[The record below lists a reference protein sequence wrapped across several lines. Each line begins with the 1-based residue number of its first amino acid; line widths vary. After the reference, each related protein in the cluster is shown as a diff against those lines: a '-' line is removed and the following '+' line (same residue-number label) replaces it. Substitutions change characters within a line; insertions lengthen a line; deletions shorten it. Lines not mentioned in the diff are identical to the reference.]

1 MMTTGEQGRTPPDA
15 EHYLDLSGIE
25 EDSPG
30 PHFDVVLRGYDR
42 RQVDEHVAGLRRMN
56 AQLRAQ
62 LAVRERRRAAGA
74 RDASG
79 LEGKLSDTIPEA
91 RRSAPSEER
100 DEEQQAAGSPD
111 MVGAFNDRL
120 RGILQAAE
128 QEAQLV
134 RSKAAESLLAE
145 HAESRAALAELRAQ
159 RDAVVDELVRLRGRL
174 DEIITGPVRPSA
186 GPPAPPHPGSPAA
199 PGALGAPGAAAGPGG
214 PPGPWRGPAR
224 PPGPP
229 SPGPRPPVPHGPAR
243 PVGPPGAR
251 APMAV
256 PAGDGRSHA
265 QDPTAEASRESGTG
279 SDPASD
285 PESHPER
292 VGGSVP
298 EPGADDTLVVGAAPP
313 PAEETTADEATAD
326 ETTAAADAP
335 SDVPAGGPVGESGGV
350 DGGVDGD
357 TPVEVT
363 EGARPSSAAT
373 RPAPASPERA
383 ADG

>member
-1 MMTTGEQGRTPPDA
+1 MTTGEQGRTPPDA

-62 LAVRERRRAAGA
+62 LAVRERRRAGA
-74 RDASG
+74 STGQA
-79 LEGKLSDTIPEA
+79 LEGALSDTIPEA
-91 RRSAPSEER
+91 RRTPTPDGRGGAEEG
-100 DEEQQAAGSPD
+100 ATGGPD

-174 DEIITGPVRPSA
+174 DEIVSGPARPSSS
-186 GPPAPPHPGSPAA
+186 PQPHPGPPR
-199 PGALGAPGAAAGPGG
+199 PGT
-214 PPGPWRGPAR
+214 PWRGPGR

-229 SPGPRPPVPHGPAR
+229 PFAGPRPPGPYG
-243 PVGPPGAR
+243 GPPS
-251 APMAV
+251 APVPMGP
-256 PAGDGRSHA
+256 PAGPERHEAGTDASVEDTVAVDATPAEVTRADADADATDDGVA
-265 QDPTAEASRESGTG
+265 VGGEGAGIDPAADVTDGALPTPTASG
-279 SDPASD
+279 
-285 PESHPER
+285 
-292 VGGSVP
+292 
-298 EPGADDTLVVGAAPP
+298 
-313 PAEETTADEATAD
+313 
-326 ETTAAADAP
+326 
-335 SDVPAGGPVGESGGV
+335 
-350 DGGVDGD
+350 
-357 TPVEVT
+357 
-363 EGARPSSAAT
+363 
-373 RPAPASPERA
+373 RA

>member
-1 MMTTGEQGRTPPDA
+1 MTTGEQGRTPPDA

-62 LAVRERRRAAGA
+62 LAVRERRRGAASEA
-74 RDASG
+74 SVSSG
-79 LEGKLSDTIPEA
+79 LEGRASDTIPEA
-91 RRSAPSEER
+91 RRAPVA
-100 DEEQQAAGSPD
+100 DQQESGDAAPGGPD

-174 DEIITGPVRPSA
+174 DDIVSGPTRPSA
-186 GPPAPPHPGSPAA
+186 APPAPPRP
-199 PGALGAPGAAAGPGG
+199 GPG
-214 PPGPWRGPAR
+214 GPWRGPAR

-229 SPGPRPPVPHGPAR
+229 HHPGHRPPGPYGGPPAFAPGSLDQPTMHPVAHPVDADATAADTVSVDAAAEPHGTDSAD
-243 PVGPPGAR
+243 GPDQPGT
-251 APMAV
+251 PE
-256 PAGDGRSHA
+256 
-265 QDPTAEASRESGTG
+265 TRESQ
-279 SDPASD
+279 
-285 PESHPER
+285 
-292 VGGSVP
+292 
-298 EPGADDTLVVGAAPP
+298 
-313 PAEETTADEATAD
+313 
-326 ETTAAADAP
+326 
-335 SDVPAGGPVGESGGV
+335 V
-350 DGGVDGD
+350 D
-357 TPVEVT
+357 VT
-363 EGARPSSAAT
+363 EGTQPDASASRRAPS
-373 RPAPASPERA
+373 SPERA

>member
-1 MMTTGEQGRTPPDA
+1 MTTGEQGRTPPDA

-62 LAVRERRRAAGA
+62 LAVRERRRAGA
-74 RDASG
+74 TSAQA
-79 LEGKLSDTIPEA
+79 LEGALSDTMPEA
-91 RRSAPSEER
+91 RRSSAP
-100 DEEQQAAGSPD
+100 DEGAAGSPD

-174 DEIITGPVRPSA
+174 DEIVSGPARPSGSPQA
-186 GPPAPPHPGSPAA
+186 PPGPPR
-199 PGALGAPGAAAGPGG
+199 PGA
-214 PPGPWRGPAR
+214 PWRGPGR

-229 SPGPRPPVPHGPAR
+229 PFPGPRPPGPYG
-243 PVGPPGAR
+243 GPPS
-251 APMAV
+251 APVPMGP
-256 PAGDGRSHA
+256 PAGPERHEGGNDASVEDTVAVDATPAEVADADATDDGVA
-265 QDPTAEASRESGTG
+265 VGGEGAGI
-279 SDPASD
+279 DPAAD
-285 PESHPER
+285 
-292 VGGSVP
+292 VTD
-298 EPGADDTLVVGAAPP
+298 GALPT
-313 PAEETTADEATAD
+313 
-326 ETTAAADAP
+326 P
-335 SDVPAGGPVGESGGV
+335 STSG
-350 DGGVDGD
+350 
-357 TPVEVT
+357 
-363 EGARPSSAAT
+363 
-373 RPAPASPERA
+373 RA

>member
-1 MMTTGEQGRTPPDA
+1 MTTGEQGRTPPDA

-62 LAVRERRRAAGA
+62 LAVRERRRGA
-74 RDASG
+74 TGPDASA
-79 LEGKLSDTIPEA
+79 LEGRLSDTIPEA
-91 RRSAPSEER
+91 RRAPS
-100 DEEQQAAGSPD
+100 DQHGEQGAGDPD

-128 QEAQLV
+128 QEAQMV

-174 DEIITGPVRPSA
+174 DDIITGPVRPSA
-186 GPPAPPHPGSPAA
+186 APPAPPRPAG
-199 PGALGAPGAAAGPGG
+199 PAGPGG
-214 PPGPWRGPAR
+214 PAGPWRAPGR

-229 SPGPRPPVPHGPAR
+229 SPGPRPPGPYGAGR
-243 PVGPPGAR
+243 PAGPPGAPGTP

-256 PAGDGRSHA
+256 PAGDGRSH
-265 QDPTAEASRESGTG
+265 
-279 SDPASD
+279 
-285 PESHPER
+285 SHPPTVEAAW
-292 VGGSVP
+292 
-298 EPGADDTLVVGAAPP
+298 GAKAEAAPP
-313 PAEETTADEATAD
+313 AAEDTVAVDAREVDAREADGPAETGAGESTGSTTGSTTGPADG
-326 ETTAAADAP
+326 
-335 SDVPAGGPVGESGGV
+335 GGPDTGTEV
-350 DGGVDGD
+350 D
-357 TPVEVT
+357 VT
-363 EGARPSSAAT
+363 EGAQPSGSTT
-373 RPAPASPERA
+373 RPAPPTPERA

>member
-1 MMTTGEQGRTPPDA
+1 MTTGEQGRTPPDA

-62 LAVRERRRAAGA
+62 LAVRERRRSTTG
-74 RDASG
+74 DASA
-79 LEGKLSDTIPEA
+79 LEGRVSDTMPES
-91 RRSAPSEER
+91 RRSPATDQRP
-100 DEEQQAAGSPD
+100 AGDAGEATPAGPD

-174 DEIITGPVRPSA
+174 DDIVSGPARPA
-186 GPPAPPHPGSPAA
+186 GAPQAPPSPPRPAPG
-199 PGALGAPGAAAGPGG
+199 
-214 PPGPWRGPAR
+214 GPWRGPGR

-229 SPGPRPPVPHGPAR
+229 QAGPRPPGPYG
-243 PVGPPGAR
+243 GPPGGAYT
-251 APMAV
+251 PMTQGASGSLDQPTMHPIPRPEAEVSTSTADTVGVDAAV
-256 PAGDGRSHA
+256 PETES
-265 QDPTAEASRESGTG
+265 AEAQG
-279 SDPASD
+279 ASD
-285 PESHPER
+285 
-292 VGGSVP
+292 
-298 EPGADDTLVVGAAPP
+298 
-313 PAEETTADEATAD
+313 
-326 ETTAAADAP
+326 
-335 SDVPAGGPVGESGGV
+335 V
-350 DGGVDGD
+350 D
-357 TPVEVT
+357 VT
-363 EGARPSSAAT
+363 EGTHPATSAAG
-373 RPAPASPERA
+373 PAPASPERA

>member
-1 MMTTGEQGRTPPDA
+1 MTTGEQGRTPPDA

-62 LAVRERRRAAGA
+62 LAVRERRRSAAPEA
-74 RDASG
+74 SVSSG
-79 LEGKLSDTIPEA
+79 LEGRVSDTIPEA
-91 RRSAPSEER
+91 RRASVADQQETGDAAP
-100 DEEQQAAGSPD
+100 GSPD

-159 RDAVVDELVRLRGRL
+159 RDAVVDELLRLRGRL
-174 DEIITGPVRPSA
+174 DDIVSGPTRPSA
-186 GPPAPPHPGSPAA
+186 APPRP
-199 PGALGAPGAAAGPGG
+199 GPG
-214 PPGPWRGPAR
+214 GPWRGPAR

-229 SPGPRPPVPHGPAR
+229 HPGHRPPGPYGGPPAFAPGSLDQPTMHPVAHPVDADATAADTVSVDAAAEAEGTGEPGTPESPG
-243 PVGPPGAR
+243 
-251 APMAV
+251 
-256 PAGDGRSHA
+256 S
-265 QDPTAEASRESGTG
+265 Q
-279 SDPASD
+279 
-285 PESHPER
+285 
-292 VGGSVP
+292 
-298 EPGADDTLVVGAAPP
+298 
-313 PAEETTADEATAD
+313 
-326 ETTAAADAP
+326 
-335 SDVPAGGPVGESGGV
+335 V
-350 DGGVDGD
+350 D
-357 TPVEVT
+357 VT
-363 EGARPSSAAT
+363 EGTQPAAGAARPTPS
-373 RPAPASPERA
+373 SPERA

>member
-1 MMTTGEQGRTPPDA
+1 MTTGEQGRTPPDA

-62 LAVRERRRAAGA
+62 LAVRERRRAGA
-74 RDASG
+74 STG
-79 LEGKLSDTIPEA
+79 QSLEGALSDTIPEA
-91 RRSAPSEER
+91 RRTPTPDGHGGG
-100 DEEQQAAGSPD
+100 DEGATGGPD

-174 DEIITGPVRPSA
+174 DEIVSGPARPSSS
-186 GPPAPPHPGSPAA
+186 PPAPP
-199 PGALGAPGAAAGPGG
+199 G
-214 PPGPWRGPAR
+214 PPRPAGPWRGPGR

-229 SPGPRPPVPHGPAR
+229 PFPGPRPPGPYG
-243 PVGPPGAR
+243 GPPS
-251 APMAV
+251 APVPMGP
-256 PAGDGRSHA
+256 PAGTERHEAAPGTDGSVEDTVA
-265 QDPTAEASRESGTG
+265 VDATPAAVADDTDDGIAVGGEGVGIDPTAEADATDGALPTPTPSG
-279 SDPASD
+279 
-285 PESHPER
+285 
-292 VGGSVP
+292 
-298 EPGADDTLVVGAAPP
+298 
-313 PAEETTADEATAD
+313 
-326 ETTAAADAP
+326 
-335 SDVPAGGPVGESGGV
+335 
-350 DGGVDGD
+350 
-357 TPVEVT
+357 
-363 EGARPSSAAT
+363 
-373 RPAPASPERA
+373 RA

>member
-1 MMTTGEQGRTPPDA
+1 MTTGEQGRTPPDA

-62 LAVRERRRAAGA
+62 LAVRERRRSAAPETSVS
-74 RDASG
+74 SG
-79 LEGKLSDTIPEA
+79 LEGRVSDTIPEA
-91 RRSAPSEER
+91 RRADHHETGDAAP
-100 DEEQQAAGSPD
+100 GSPD

-174 DEIITGPVRPSA
+174 DDIVSGPTRPSA
-186 GPPAPPHPGSPAA
+186 APPAPPRPGPA
-199 PGALGAPGAAAGPGG
+199 
-214 PPGPWRGPAR
+214 GPWRGPAR

-229 SPGPRPPVPHGPAR
+229 HPGHRPPGPYG
-243 PVGPPGAR
+243 GPPAFAPGSVDQPTMHPVAHPVDADATAADTVSVDAAAESDGA
-251 APMAV
+251 
-256 PAGDGRSHA
+256 
-265 QDPTAEASRESGTG
+265 QESGT
-279 SDPASD
+279 
-285 PESHPER
+285 PETS
-292 VGGSVP
+292 
-298 EPGADDTLVVGAAPP
+298 
-313 PAEETTADEATAD
+313 
-326 ETTAAADAP
+326 
-335 SDVPAGGPVGESGGV
+335 ESQV
-350 DGGVDGD
+350 D
-357 TPVEVT
+357 VT
-363 EGARPSSAAT
+363 EGTQPAASAS
-373 RPAPASPERA
+373 RPAPSSPERA

>member
-1 MMTTGEQGRTPPDA
+1 MTTGEQGRTPPDA

-62 LAVRERRRAAGA
+62 LAVRERRRSTAPEASGSSGSSGS
-74 RDASG
+74 SG
-79 LEGKLSDTIPEA
+79 LEGRVSDTIPEA
-91 RRSAPSEER
+91 RRAPGGDQHETG
-100 DEEQQAAGSPD
+100 DAAPGSPD

-174 DEIITGPVRPSA
+174 DDIVSGPTRPSA
-186 GPPAPPHPGSPAA
+186 APPAPPRPGPA
-199 PGALGAPGAAAGPGG
+199 
-214 PPGPWRGPAR
+214 GPWRGPAR

-229 SPGPRPPVPHGPAR
+229 HPGHRPPGPYG
-243 PVGPPGAR
+243 GPPAF
-251 APMAV
+251 APGSLDQPTMHPVAHPVDADATAADTVSVDAAV
-256 PAGDGRSHA
+256 EPDGT
-265 QDPTAEASRESGTG
+265 DGTDTDDELG
-279 SDPASD
+279 T
-285 PESHPER
+285 PESPE
-292 VGGSVP
+292 SQ
-298 EPGADDTLVVGAAPP
+298 
-313 PAEETTADEATAD
+313 
-326 ETTAAADAP
+326 
-335 SDVPAGGPVGESGGV
+335 V
-350 DGGVDGD
+350 D
-357 TPVEVT
+357 VT
-363 EGARPSSAAT
+363 EGTLPAASAAS
-373 RPAPASPERA
+373 PAPSSPERA

>member
-1 MMTTGEQGRTPPDA
+1 MTTGEQGRTPPDA

-62 LAVRERRRAAGA
+62 LAVRERRRAGA
-74 RDASG
+74 STGPAI
-79 LEGKLSDTIPEA
+79 EGALSDTIPEA
-91 RRSAPSEER
+91 RRSPSPSPR
-100 DEEQQAAGSPD
+100 GDGDEGATGGPD

-174 DEIITGPVRPSA
+174 DEIVSGPARPSSA
-186 GPPAPPHPGSPAA
+186 PPAHHGPPRPG
-199 PGALGAPGAAAGPGG
+199 
-214 PPGPWRGPAR
+214 GPWRGPAR

-229 SPGPRPPVPHGPAR
+229 FPGPRPQGPYGGPPSAPVPMGPPAGPERPEGDGSVEDTVAVDATPAQMTDDDTDDRGVAVGGEGAGIDPAAEVTDGAHPAGATGGPA
-243 PVGPPGAR
+243 
-251 APMAV
+251 
-256 PAGDGRSHA
+256 
-265 QDPTAEASRESGTG
+265 
-279 SDPASD
+279 
-285 PESHPER
+285 
-292 VGGSVP
+292 
-298 EPGADDTLVVGAAPP
+298 
-313 PAEETTADEATAD
+313 
-326 ETTAAADAP
+326 
-335 SDVPAGGPVGESGGV
+335 
-350 DGGVDGD
+350 
-357 TPVEVT
+357 
-363 EGARPSSAAT
+363 AAT
-373 RPAPASPERA
+373 PGRA

>member
-1 MMTTGEQGRTPPDA
+1 MTTGEQGRTPPDA

-62 LAVRERRRAAGA
+62 LAVRERRRSAAPGRRRPRA
-74 RDASG
+74 G
-79 LEGKLSDTIPEA
+79 LEGRVSDTIPEA
-91 RRSAPSEER
+91 RRSPGARARPVTPARRRPAAPTWS
-100 DEEQQAAGSPD
+100 
-111 MVGAFNDRL
+111 GAFNDRL

-174 DEIITGPVRPSA
+174 DDIVSGPHAPRSA
-186 GPPAPPHPGSPAA
+186 APPAPPVPRPRGR
-199 PGALGAPGAAAGPGG
+199 GAVP
-214 PPGPWRGPAR
+214 RR

-229 SPGPRPPVPHGPAR
+229 HPGPGRPGRTAGPRRCPAVPAPRLAGPADHASRRPPGDAEATSRRTPWR
-243 PVGPPGAR
+243 STPPPSPTAPMAR
-251 APMAV
+251 APRTSRR
-256 PAGDGRSHA
+256 RSS
-265 QDPTAEASRESGTG
+265 PPSPRSTSR
-279 SDPASD
+279 
-285 PESHPER
+285 R
-292 VGGSVP
+292 
-298 EPGADDTLVVGAAPP
+298 
-313 PAEETTADEATAD
+313 
-326 ETTAAADAP
+326 AP
-335 SDVPAGGPVGESGGV
+335 SPPTQRRG
-350 DGGVDGD
+350 
-357 TPVEVT
+357 
-363 EGARPSSAAT
+363 
-373 RPAPASPERA
+373 PAPSSPERA